1 MPVNK
6 SFSFVGFLALFSIL
20 VSSVFADDG
29 KFTSQINFRATVDA
43 STLKIQDGKMW
54 IENGAFGLPTK
65 ISIMGRRW
73 EPKWTANKSDTFND
87 FKKPLKPLK
96 NAMAKLDV
104 LHGRSIVN
112 IKEQPS
118 EANQWTLIIE
128 IHDVPNDA
136 DEYTLRISW

>member
-1 MPVNK
+1 MRTIKP
-6 SFSFVGFLALFSIL
+6 FSVVGYIALFIAMAC
-20 VSSVFADDG
+20 SVLAEDE
-29 KFTSQINFRATVDA
+29 KLTSQISFRGTVDVA
-43 STLKIQDGKMW
+43 TLKIQDGKVW
-54 IENGAFGLPTK
+54 LENGPFSPPTK

-73 EPKWTANKSDTFND
+73 EPKWTGNKSDTFSD
-87 FKKPLKPLK
+87 FKKPLKPLAK
-96 NAMAKLDV
+96 ATAKLDV